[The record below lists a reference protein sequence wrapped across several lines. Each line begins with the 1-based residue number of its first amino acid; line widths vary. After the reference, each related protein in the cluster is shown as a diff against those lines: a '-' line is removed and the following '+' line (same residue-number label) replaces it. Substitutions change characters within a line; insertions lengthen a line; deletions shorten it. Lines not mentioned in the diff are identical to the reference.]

1 MRLNAIKAETTTTGT
16 GAVTL
21 TDVSGWPNYD
31 DWLGTTG
38 TRLVRYTILD
48 ASSVPIEGGIG
59 TITLST
65 LSLART
71 TPQWT
76 WASSTTDNTSP
87 SAVSLASGTKTVIC
101 APNAD
106 DFLGSLL
113 YMSTLG
119 DNLGA
124 TPLYAYTSITTYTL
138 GHQRVEYIP
147 LWIVKPGPIDRV
159 SIRCTT
165 GYTGGSSSL
174 NASLYEVGSNGRPD
188 ARIADFGNLGSLT
201 AATLTSTPITAF
213 WQGTGVI
220 YLALLAQF
228 SGGSGTPAVQAC
240 SGIIT
245 PTPLGAVISAGSGA
259 RHFTVAQVSSQTS
272 LSDPATLT
280 GIAGSGSTTLPFVV
294 FGP

>member
-1 MRLNAIKAETTTTGT
+1 MRLNAVKAETTTTGT

-21 TDVSGWPNYD
+21 TDVSGWPNFD
-31 DWLGTTG
+31 DWLGTSG
-38 TRLVRYTILD
+38 TRMVRYTILD
-48 ASSVPIEGGIG
+48 ASGVPIEGGIG
-59 TITLST
+59 SLVLST
-65 LSLART
+65 MVLTRT

-76 WASSTTDNTSP
+76 WASSTADNTSP

-101 APNAD
+101 TPNAD
-106 DFLGSLL
+106 DFIGSLP

-138 GHQRVEYIP
+138 GNQRVEYIP
-147 LWIVKPGPIDRV
+147 LCIVKPGPVDRV

-174 NASLYEVGSNGRPD
+174 NASLYEVASDGRPGV
-188 ARIADFGNLGSLT
+188 RLADFGNLGSLT

-213 WQGTGVI
+213 WLGARWV

-259 RHFTVAQVSSQTS
+259 RHFTVGQVSSQTS
-272 LSDPATLT
+272 LTDPATLT
-280 GIAGSGSTTLPFVV
+280 SIAGSGSTTLPFVV

>member
-1 MRLNAIKAETTTTGT
+1 MRANGLKHETTSTGT

-21 TDVSGWPNYD
+21 TAASGWASYD
-31 DWLGTTG
+31 EVYGTSG
-38 TRLVRYTILD
+38 TRLVRYTIRD
-48 ASSVPIEGGIG
+48 ASNVPIEGGIG

-71 TPQWT
+71 AVQWT
-76 WASSTTDNTSP
+76 WTGTAYDDTSP
-87 SAVSLASGTKTVIC
+87 SALSLASGTKTVVC
-101 APNAD
+101 APMAD
-106 DFLGSLL
+106 DFLGSLPF
-113 YMSTLG
+113 MSTLG

-124 TPLYAYTSITTYTL
+124 TPLYAYASITTYGL
-138 GHQRVEYIP
+138 GHQRVEYFP
-147 LWIVKPGPIDRV
+147 VPIVKPGPIDRI

-174 NASLYEVGSNGRPD
+174 HASLFEVGSDGRPG
-188 ARIADFGNLGSLT
+188 ARTIDFGSLGSLT
-201 AATLTSTPITAF
+201 AATLTSTPTTAVHHN
-213 WQGTGVI
+213 TGYI
-220 YLALLAQF
+220 YVALLAQF
-228 SGGSGTPAVQAC
+228 SGGSGSPAVQAV

-259 RHFTVAQVSSQTS
+259 RHFTVAQVGSQTS